1 MLSGALAPSAL
12 QGRSFADCP
21 GSASQDLV
29 CLHLGK
35 PLSWLLG
42 SVSDFNPRFPFLV
55 YFLLLQER
63 GFQECPRKEAVGNTY
78 FFACVCLRIS
88 LLSLCSWL
96 AGELPVE
103 LQVENEFSLGFP
115 RWFTGCKLPALLL
128 WSSFLLLLFLYLWPI
143 FLPSSRA
150 FRIFFISSNYLGK
163 SR

>member
-1 MLSGALAPSAL
+1 MLSRALEPSAL

-42 SVSDFNPRFPFLV
+42 SVSDFNPLFSLFG
-55 YFLLLQER
+55 LLPSLARTRLPGVSQER
-63 GFQECPRKEAVGNTY
+63 GCGKY
-78 FFACVCLRIS
+78 IFFAFICLRIS

-103 LQVENEFSLGFP
+103 LRVENEFSLGFG
-115 RWFTGCKLPALLL
+115 RYRFTGFKLSALLL
-128 WSSFLLLLFLYLWPI
+128 WSSFFVPLFVTY
-143 FLPSSRA
+143 FPSL
-150 FRIFFISSNYLGK
+150 FK
-163 SR
+163 SF